1 MCAKKKDTREYPFLY
16 AKKREGARKRLLL
29 CGEKLLFC
37 LRMADRRQHLRQQV
51 PVQEGRE
58 P

>member
-1 MCAKKKDTREYPFLY
+1 MCAKKGTLVGVLSYMQ
-16 AKKREGARKRLLL
+16 KREKALASAFCCVVKM
-29 CGEKLLFC
+29 FC
-37 LRMADRRQHLRQQV
+37 LRMADRRQRLRRQA